1 MTEHIVSSYD
11 DDLKEISDGVIN
23 MGDEVLG
30 ALNNIETLLKNN
42 DHELAK
48 KIIKNDLI
56 INDLGQ
62 SVENKVFNILA
73 SRQPMAI
80 DLRIVFSAV
89 KISLYLERCGDM
101 CKGISNRVLKG
112 DLNEAQSPE
121 TISLL
126 VNMCSMVHSNLGI
139 VMEDYSKKEC
149 DNSVKVW
156 KSDSEIDSLYSEIL
170 MDILNSIK
178 TNPDATDALVPL
190 LFIAR
195 YLERVGDQ
203 ATMVSTD
210 NDIIV
215 NEFALHQN
223 YPNPFNPQTTI
234 KFSLPEAQLVNLSVY
249 NMLGQQVLTL
259 VDRELPAGYHTA
271 KWYAGNIASGVYIY
285 RLTSNGKSLTQ
296 KMLLMK

>member
-149 DNSVKVW
+149 DNSVKIW

-203 ATMVSTD
+203 ATNVAEETYFVVTGED
-210 NDIIV
+210 LEGLEKTEV
-215 NEFALHQN
+215 ENE
-223 YPNPFNPQTTI
+223 TT
-234 KFSLPEAQLVNLSVY
+234 F
-249 NMLGQQVLTL
+249 
-259 VDRELPAGYHTA
+259 
-271 KWYAGNIASGVYIY
+271 
-285 RLTSNGKSLTQ
+285 
-296 KMLLMK
+296 

>member
-23 MGDEVLG
+23 MGDEVLA

-48 KIIKNDLI
+48 KIIKNDLT

-203 ATMVSTD
+203 ATNVAEETYFVVTGED
-210 NDIIV
+210 LEGLEKTEV
-215 NEFALHQN
+215 ENE
-223 YPNPFNPQTTI
+223 TT
-234 KFSLPEAQLVNLSVY
+234 F
-249 NMLGQQVLTL
+249 
-259 VDRELPAGYHTA
+259 
-271 KWYAGNIASGVYIY
+271 
-285 RLTSNGKSLTQ
+285 
-296 KMLLMK
+296 

>member
-62 SVENKVFNILA
+62 SVENKVSNILA

-203 ATMVSTD
+203 ATNVAEETYFVVTGED
-210 NDIIV
+210 LEGLEKTEV
-215 NEFALHQN
+215 ENE
-223 YPNPFNPQTTI
+223 TT
-234 KFSLPEAQLVNLSVY
+234 F
-249 NMLGQQVLTL
+249 
-259 VDRELPAGYHTA
+259 
-271 KWYAGNIASGVYIY
+271 
-285 RLTSNGKSLTQ
+285 
-296 KMLLMK
+296 

>member
-112 DLNEAQSPE
+112 DLNDAQSPE

-126 VNMCSMVHSNLGI
+126 VNMCSMVHSNLRI

-203 ATMVSTD
+203 ATNVAEETYFVVTGED
-210 NDIIV
+210 LEGLEKTEIE
-215 NEFALHQN
+215 NE
-223 YPNPFNPQTTI
+223 TT
-234 KFSLPEAQLVNLSVY
+234 F
-249 NMLGQQVLTL
+249 
-259 VDRELPAGYHTA
+259 
-271 KWYAGNIASGVYIY
+271 
-285 RLTSNGKSLTQ
+285 
-296 KMLLMK
+296 

>member
-139 VMEDYSKKEC
+139 VIEDYSKKEC

-203 ATMVSTD
+203 ATNVAEETYFVVTGED
-210 NDIIV
+210 LEGLEKTEV
-215 NEFALHQN
+215 ENE
-223 YPNPFNPQTTI
+223 TT
-234 KFSLPEAQLVNLSVY
+234 F
-249 NMLGQQVLTL
+249 
-259 VDRELPAGYHTA
+259 
-271 KWYAGNIASGVYIY
+271 
-285 RLTSNGKSLTQ
+285 
-296 KMLLMK
+296 

>member
-11 DDLKEISDGVIN
+11 DDLKEISDGVIS
-23 MGDEVLG
+23 MGGEVLG

-42 DHELAK
+42 DHELAQ

-121 TISLL
+121 TIRLL
-126 VNMCSMVHSNLGI
+126 VNMCSMVHSNLMI

-149 DNSVKVW
+149 ENSVKVW

-203 ATMVSTD
+203 ATNVAEETYFVVTGED
-210 NDIIV
+210 LEGLEKTEV
-215 NEFALHQN
+215 ENE
-223 YPNPFNPQTTI
+223 TT
-234 KFSLPEAQLVNLSVY
+234 F
-249 NMLGQQVLTL
+249 
-259 VDRELPAGYHTA
+259 
-271 KWYAGNIASGVYIY
+271 
-285 RLTSNGKSLTQ
+285 
-296 KMLLMK
+296 

>member
-149 DNSVKVW
+149 ENSVKVW

-203 ATMVSTD
+203 ATNVAEETYFVVTGED
-210 NDIIV
+210 LEGLEKTEV
-215 NEFALHQN
+215 ENE
-223 YPNPFNPQTTI
+223 TT
-234 KFSLPEAQLVNLSVY
+234 F
-249 NMLGQQVLTL
+249 
-259 VDRELPAGYHTA
+259 
-271 KWYAGNIASGVYIY
+271 
-285 RLTSNGKSLTQ
+285 
-296 KMLLMK
+296 

>member
-126 VNMCSMVHSNLGI
+126 VNMCSMVHSNLRI

-203 ATMVSTD
+203 ATNVAEETYFVVTGED
-210 NDIIV
+210 LEGLEKTEV
-215 NEFALHQN
+215 ENE
-223 YPNPFNPQTTI
+223 TT
-234 KFSLPEAQLVNLSVY
+234 F
-249 NMLGQQVLTL
+249 
-259 VDRELPAGYHTA
+259 
-271 KWYAGNIASGVYIY
+271 
-285 RLTSNGKSLTQ
+285 
-296 KMLLMK
+296 

>member
-30 ALNNIETLLKNN
+30 ALNNIKTLLKNN

-48 KIIKNDLI
+48 EIIKNDLI

-203 ATMVSTD
+203 ATNVAEETYFVVTGED
-210 NDIIV
+210 LEGLEKTEV
-215 NEFALHQN
+215 ENE
-223 YPNPFNPQTTI
+223 TT
-234 KFSLPEAQLVNLSVY
+234 F
-249 NMLGQQVLTL
+249 
-259 VDRELPAGYHTA
+259 
-271 KWYAGNIASGVYIY
+271 
-285 RLTSNGKSLTQ
+285 
-296 KMLLMK
+296 

>member
-11 DDLKEISDGVIN
+11 DDLKEISDGVIS
-23 MGDEVLG
+23 MGGEVLG

-42 DHELAK
+42 DHELAQ

-126 VNMCSMVHSNLGI
+126 VNMCSMVHSNLRI

-203 ATMVSTD
+203 ATNVAEETYFVVTGED
-210 NDIIV
+210 LEGLEKTEV
-215 NEFALHQN
+215 ENE
-223 YPNPFNPQTTI
+223 TT
-234 KFSLPEAQLVNLSVY
+234 F
-249 NMLGQQVLTL
+249 
-259 VDRELPAGYHTA
+259 
-271 KWYAGNIASGVYIY
+271 
-285 RLTSNGKSLTQ
+285 
-296 KMLLMK
+296 

>member
-203 ATMVSTD
+203 ATNVAEETYFVVTGED
-210 NDIIV
+210 LEGLEKTEIE
-215 NEFALHQN
+215 NE
-223 YPNPFNPQTTI
+223 TT
-234 KFSLPEAQLVNLSVY
+234 F
-249 NMLGQQVLTL
+249 
-259 VDRELPAGYHTA
+259 
-271 KWYAGNIASGVYIY
+271 
-285 RLTSNGKSLTQ
+285 
-296 KMLLMK
+296 

>member
-126 VNMCSMVHSNLGI
+126 VNMCSMVHSNFRI

-149 DNSVKVW
+149 ENSVKVW

-203 ATMVSTD
+203 ATNVAEETYFVVTGED
-210 NDIIV
+210 LEGLEKTEV
-215 NEFALHQN
+215 ENE
-223 YPNPFNPQTTI
+223 TT
-234 KFSLPEAQLVNLSVY
+234 F
-249 NMLGQQVLTL
+249 
-259 VDRELPAGYHTA
+259 
-271 KWYAGNIASGVYIY
+271 
-285 RLTSNGKSLTQ
+285 
-296 KMLLMK
+296 

>member
-48 KIIKNDLI
+48 KIIKKDLI

-203 ATMVSTD
+203 ATNVAEETYFVVTGED
-210 NDIIV
+210 LEGLEKTEV
-215 NEFALHQN
+215 ENE
-223 YPNPFNPQTTI
+223 TT
-234 KFSLPEAQLVNLSVY
+234 F
-249 NMLGQQVLTL
+249 
-259 VDRELPAGYHTA
+259 
-271 KWYAGNIASGVYIY
+271 
-285 RLTSNGKSLTQ
+285 
-296 KMLLMK
+296 

>member
-11 DDLKEISDGVIN
+11 DDLKEISDGVIS
-23 MGDEVLG
+23 MGGEVLG

-48 KIIKNDLI
+48 EIIKNDLI

-126 VNMCSMVHSNLGI
+126 VNMCSMVHSNLRI

-203 ATMVSTD
+203 ATNVAEETYFVVTGED
-210 NDIIV
+210 LEGLEKTEV
-215 NEFALHQN
+215 ENE
-223 YPNPFNPQTTI
+223 TT
-234 KFSLPEAQLVNLSVY
+234 F
-249 NMLGQQVLTL
+249 
-259 VDRELPAGYHTA
+259 
-271 KWYAGNIASGVYIY
+271 
-285 RLTSNGKSLTQ
+285 
-296 KMLLMK
+296 

>member
-11 DDLKEISDGVIN
+11 DDLKEISDGVIS
-23 MGDEVLG
+23 MGGEVLG

-42 DHELAK
+42 DHELAQ

-89 KISLYLERCGDM
+89 KISLYLERCCDM

-203 ATMVSTD
+203 ATNVAEETYFVVTGED
-210 NDIIV
+210 LEGLEKTEV
-215 NEFALHQN
+215 ENE
-223 YPNPFNPQTTI
+223 TT
-234 KFSLPEAQLVNLSVY
+234 F
-249 NMLGQQVLTL
+249 
-259 VDRELPAGYHTA
+259 
-271 KWYAGNIASGVYIY
+271 
-285 RLTSNGKSLTQ
+285 
-296 KMLLMK
+296 

>member
-126 VNMCSMVHSNLGI
+126 VNMCSMVRSNLRI

-203 ATMVSTD
+203 ATNVAEETYFVVTGED
-210 NDIIV
+210 LEGLEKTEV
-215 NEFALHQN
+215 ENE
-223 YPNPFNPQTTI
+223 TT
-234 KFSLPEAQLVNLSVY
+234 F
-249 NMLGQQVLTL
+249 
-259 VDRELPAGYHTA
+259 
-271 KWYAGNIASGVYIY
+271 
-285 RLTSNGKSLTQ
+285 
-296 KMLLMK
+296 

>member
-11 DDLKEISDGVIN
+11 DDLKEISDGVIS
-23 MGDEVLG
+23 MGGEVLG

-42 DHELAK
+42 DHELAQ

-203 ATMVSTD
+203 ATNVAEETYFVVTGED
-210 NDIIV
+210 LEGLEKIEV
-215 NEFALHQN
+215 ENE
-223 YPNPFNPQTTI
+223 TT
-234 KFSLPEAQLVNLSVY
+234 F
-249 NMLGQQVLTL
+249 
-259 VDRELPAGYHTA
+259 
-271 KWYAGNIASGVYIY
+271 
-285 RLTSNGKSLTQ
+285 
-296 KMLLMK
+296 

>member
-11 DDLKEISDGVIN
+11 DDLKEISDGVIS
-23 MGDEVLG
+23 MGGEVLG
-30 ALNNIETLLKNN
+30 ALNNIETLLNNN
-42 DHELAK
+42 DHELAQ

-126 VNMCSMVHSNLGI
+126 VNMCSMVHSNLRI

-149 DNSVKVW
+149 ENSVKVW

-203 ATMVSTD
+203 ATNVAEETYFVVTGED
-210 NDIIV
+210 LEGLEKTEV
-215 NEFALHQN
+215 ENE
-223 YPNPFNPQTTI
+223 TT
-234 KFSLPEAQLVNLSVY
+234 F
-249 NMLGQQVLTL
+249 
-259 VDRELPAGYHTA
+259 
-271 KWYAGNIASGVYIY
+271 
-285 RLTSNGKSLTQ
+285 
-296 KMLLMK
+296 

>member
-30 ALNNIETLLKNN
+30 ALNNIKTLLKNN

-203 ATMVSTD
+203 ATNVAEETYFVVTGED
-210 NDIIV
+210 LEGLEKTEV
-215 NEFALHQN
+215 ENE
-223 YPNPFNPQTTI
+223 TT
-234 KFSLPEAQLVNLSVY
+234 F
-249 NMLGQQVLTL
+249 
-259 VDRELPAGYHTA
+259 
-271 KWYAGNIASGVYIY
+271 
-285 RLTSNGKSLTQ
+285 
-296 KMLLMK
+296 

>member
-48 KIIKNDLI
+48 EIIKNDLI

-126 VNMCSMVHSNLGI
+126 VNMCSMVHSNLRI

-149 DNSVKVW
+149 ENSVKVW

-203 ATMVSTD
+203 ATNVAEETYFVVTGED
-210 NDIIV
+210 LEGLEKTEV
-215 NEFALHQN
+215 ENE
-223 YPNPFNPQTTI
+223 TT
-234 KFSLPEAQLVNLSVY
+234 F
-249 NMLGQQVLTL
+249 
-259 VDRELPAGYHTA
+259 
-271 KWYAGNIASGVYIY
+271 
-285 RLTSNGKSLTQ
+285 
-296 KMLLMK
+296 

>member
-112 DLNEAQSPE
+112 DLNDAQSPE

-203 ATMVSTD
+203 ATNVAEETYFVVTGED
-210 NDIIV
+210 LEGLEKTEV
-215 NEFALHQN
+215 ENE
-223 YPNPFNPQTTI
+223 TT
-234 KFSLPEAQLVNLSVY
+234 F
-249 NMLGQQVLTL
+249 
-259 VDRELPAGYHTA
+259 
-271 KWYAGNIASGVYIY
+271 
-285 RLTSNGKSLTQ
+285 
-296 KMLLMK
+296 

>member
-11 DDLKEISDGVIN
+11 DDLKEISNGVIN
-23 MGDEVLG
+23 MGDEVLE

-203 ATMVSTD
+203 ATNVAEETYFVVTGED
-210 NDIIV
+210 LEGLEKTEV
-215 NEFALHQN
+215 ENE
-223 YPNPFNPQTTI
+223 TT
-234 KFSLPEAQLVNLSVY
+234 F
-249 NMLGQQVLTL
+249 
-259 VDRELPAGYHTA
+259 
-271 KWYAGNIASGVYIY
+271 
-285 RLTSNGKSLTQ
+285 
-296 KMLLMK
+296 

>member
-23 MGDEVLG
+23 MGDEVLA

-126 VNMCSMVHSNLGI
+126 VNMCSMVHSNLRI

-203 ATMVSTD
+203 ATNVAEETYFVVTGED
-210 NDIIV
+210 LEGLEKTEV
-215 NEFALHQN
+215 ENE
-223 YPNPFNPQTTI
+223 TT
-234 KFSLPEAQLVNLSVY
+234 F
-249 NMLGQQVLTL
+249 
-259 VDRELPAGYHTA
+259 
-271 KWYAGNIASGVYIY
+271 
-285 RLTSNGKSLTQ
+285 
-296 KMLLMK
+296 

>member
-11 DDLKEISDGVIN
+11 DDLKEISDGVIS
-23 MGDEVLG
+23 MGGEVLG

-42 DHELAK
+42 DHELAQ

-126 VNMCSMVHSNLGI
+126 VNMCSMVHSNLRI

-149 DNSVKVW
+149 ENSVKVW

-203 ATMVSTD
+203 ATNVAEETYFVVTGED
-210 NDIIV
+210 LEGLEKTEV
-215 NEFALHQN
+215 ENE
-223 YPNPFNPQTTI
+223 TT
-234 KFSLPEAQLVNLSVY
+234 F
-249 NMLGQQVLTL
+249 
-259 VDRELPAGYHTA
+259 
-271 KWYAGNIASGVYIY
+271 
-285 RLTSNGKSLTQ
+285 
-296 KMLLMK
+296 

>member
-42 DHELAK
+42 DHELAQ

-139 VMEDYSKKEC
+139 VMEDYSKKKC

-203 ATMVSTD
+203 ATNVAEETYFVVTGED
-210 NDIIV
+210 LEGLEKTEV
-215 NEFALHQN
+215 ENE
-223 YPNPFNPQTTI
+223 TT
-234 KFSLPEAQLVNLSVY
+234 F
-249 NMLGQQVLTL
+249 
-259 VDRELPAGYHTA
+259 
-271 KWYAGNIASGVYIY
+271 
-285 RLTSNGKSLTQ
+285 
-296 KMLLMK
+296 

>member
-23 MGDEVLG
+23 MGDEVLA

-121 TISLL
+121 TISLI

-149 DNSVKVW
+149 DNSVKIW

-203 ATMVSTD
+203 ATNVAEETYFVVTGED
-210 NDIIV
+210 LEGLEKTEV
-215 NEFALHQN
+215 ENE
-223 YPNPFNPQTTI
+223 TT
-234 KFSLPEAQLVNLSVY
+234 F
-249 NMLGQQVLTL
+249 
-259 VDRELPAGYHTA
+259 
-271 KWYAGNIASGVYIY
+271 
-285 RLTSNGKSLTQ
+285 
-296 KMLLMK
+296 

>member
-48 KIIKNDLI
+48 KIIKYDLI

-126 VNMCSMVHSNLGI
+126 VNMCSMVHSNLRI

-203 ATMVSTD
+203 ATNVAEETYFVVTGED
-210 NDIIV
+210 LEGLEKTEV
-215 NEFALHQN
+215 ENE
-223 YPNPFNPQTTI
+223 TT
-234 KFSLPEAQLVNLSVY
+234 F
-249 NMLGQQVLTL
+249 
-259 VDRELPAGYHTA
+259 
-271 KWYAGNIASGVYIY
+271 
-285 RLTSNGKSLTQ
+285 
-296 KMLLMK
+296 

>member
-11 DDLKEISDGVIN
+11 DGLKEISDGVIS
-23 MGDEVLG
+23 MGGEVLG

-126 VNMCSMVHSNLGI
+126 VNMCSMVHSNLRI

-203 ATMVSTD
+203 ATNVAEETYFVVTGED
-210 NDIIV
+210 LEGLEKTEV
-215 NEFALHQN
+215 ENE
-223 YPNPFNPQTTI
+223 TT
-234 KFSLPEAQLVNLSVY
+234 F
-249 NMLGQQVLTL
+249 
-259 VDRELPAGYHTA
+259 
-271 KWYAGNIASGVYIY
+271 
-285 RLTSNGKSLTQ
+285 
-296 KMLLMK
+296 

>member
-11 DDLKEISDGVIN
+11 DDLKEISDGVIS
-23 MGDEVLG
+23 MGGEVLG

-126 VNMCSMVHSNLGI
+126 VNMCSMVHSNLRI

-149 DNSVKVW
+149 ENSVKVW

-178 TNPDATDALVPL
+178 TNPDATDALV
-190 LFIAR
+190 
-195 YLERVGDQ
+195 
-203 ATMVSTD
+203 
-210 NDIIV
+210 
-215 NEFALHQN
+215 
-223 YPNPFNPQTTI
+223 TI
-234 KFSLPEAQLVNLSVY
+234 MSLI
-249 NMLGQQVLTL
+249 
-259 VDRELPAGYHTA
+259 H
-271 KWYAGNIASGVYIY
+271 I
-285 RLTSNGKSLTQ
+285 
-296 KMLLMK
+296 

>member
-11 DDLKEISDGVIN
+11 DDLKEISDGVIS

-42 DHELAK
+42 DHELAEE
-48 KIIKNDLI
+48 IIKNDLI

-126 VNMCSMVHSNLGI
+126 VNMCSMVHSNLRI

-149 DNSVKVW
+149 ENSVKVW

-203 ATMVSTD
+203 ATNVAEETYFVVTGED
-210 NDIIV
+210 LEGLEKTEV
-215 NEFALHQN
+215 ENE
-223 YPNPFNPQTTI
+223 TT
-234 KFSLPEAQLVNLSVY
+234 F
-249 NMLGQQVLTL
+249 
-259 VDRELPAGYHTA
+259 
-271 KWYAGNIASGVYIY
+271 
-285 RLTSNGKSLTQ
+285 
-296 KMLLMK
+296 

>member
-23 MGDEVLG
+23 MGDEVLA

-139 VMEDYSKKEC
+139 VMEDYSKKEG

-203 ATMVSTD
+203 ATNVAEETYFVVTGED
-210 NDIIV
+210 LEGLEKTEV
-215 NEFALHQN
+215 ENE
-223 YPNPFNPQTTI
+223 TT
-234 KFSLPEAQLVNLSVY
+234 F
-249 NMLGQQVLTL
+249 
-259 VDRELPAGYHTA
+259 
-271 KWYAGNIASGVYIY
+271 
-285 RLTSNGKSLTQ
+285 
-296 KMLLMK
+296 

>member
-48 KIIKNDLI
+48 KIIKNDLM

-203 ATMVSTD
+203 ATNVAEETYFVVTGED
-210 NDIIV
+210 LEGLEKTEV
-215 NEFALHQN
+215 ENE
-223 YPNPFNPQTTI
+223 TT
-234 KFSLPEAQLVNLSVY
+234 F
-249 NMLGQQVLTL
+249 
-259 VDRELPAGYHTA
+259 
-271 KWYAGNIASGVYIY
+271 
-285 RLTSNGKSLTQ
+285 
-296 KMLLMK
+296 

>member
-42 DHELAK
+42 DHELAQ

-203 ATMVSTD
+203 ATNVAEETYFVVTGED
-210 NDIIV
+210 LEGLEKTEIE
-215 NEFALHQN
+215 NE
-223 YPNPFNPQTTI
+223 TT
-234 KFSLPEAQLVNLSVY
+234 F
-249 NMLGQQVLTL
+249 
-259 VDRELPAGYHTA
+259 
-271 KWYAGNIASGVYIY
+271 
-285 RLTSNGKSLTQ
+285 
-296 KMLLMK
+296 